1 MKKSQL
7 TEILGRLT
15 LEEKVGQLV
24 QLGPMFFS
32 KTGEITGPMQAMD
45 MTQTE
50 LYQIGSILGTHT
62 KEEVLHIQETY
73 LAEATHGIPLMFM
86 ADVIHGYETIFP
98 IPLALASSF
107 DPALVRQ
114 MASLSAEEATAAGIN
129 VTFSPMA
136 DLVRDARW
144 GRVLESNGEDPLLSS
159 LLTKAYVEGYQGDS
173 LLDPK
178 TLAACVKHFIGYGL
192 AEGGRDYNTVDLSD
206 LMLYQNHLPAFKA
219 AIEAGVKLVMTSFN
233 TVRGVPA
240 SGNKWLLQDVLRRDL
255 GFDGLIISDWASIHE
270 LINHRVVADKREA
283 TYKAATAGVEI
294 DMMTD
299 NYQHH
304 LVALVKEGLVSQDF
318 IDTAVLHVLELKNEL
333 GLFEDPYRSLQN
345 RPLASSSDLQARLR
359 QASRDIASQSM
370 VLLENKDHLL
380 PLKTTEKLALL
391 GPLADS
397 QDLLGAWSWI
407 GKTED
412 VVTIESGLQAQS
424 EQLEVIK
431 ERHDFVK
438 LKQVDK
444 VIVALGE
451 HSLETGE
458 GASKTDIRL
467 PQAQLDLLKEVYKW
481 NPNIVVV
488 LINGRPLDLTEVTP
502 YCHSILEAWFPGSEA
517 GHAIADVLFGRV
529 NPAGK
534 LPMSFP
540 RSVGQVPISY
550 NMLSTGRQINEHNE
564 TQKYVSKYLDNENT
578 PLYPFGYGLNY
589 SDIRLSDVRL
599 DDQGDRLSVHYRL
612 SNHSQEAGQE
622 VVQLYIKDL
631 FTEVARPER
640 ELKAFEKISLQAG
653 ESKDLSLTISAQD
666 IAYYHSDLSFQ
677 ADPGTIEIYL
687 GLDSQA
693 AKVGVWDFQG
703 E

>member
-270 LINHRVVADKREA
+270 LINHRVAADKREA

-345 RPLASSSDLQARLR
+345 RTLASSSDLQARLR

>member
-488 LINGRPLDLTEVTP
+488 LINGRPLDLIEVTP

-677 ADPGTIEIYL
+677 ADPGTIEIYF

>member
-270 LINHRVVADKREA
+270 LINHRVAADKREA

-345 RPLASSSDLQARLR
+345 RTLDSSSDLQARLR

-407 GKTED
+407 GKIED